1 MIAKSLFIAM
11 TTLSPAAAQS
21 PPPILQITIERIR
34 PGGEAEYGRIEERLK
49 DVCVRMGCPNAYLA
63 LETVSTPKEVWW
75 LVMYESHADVERV
88 AAAYAANEPL
98 LKEMTALNALKKDIV
113 DPPIGHM
120 TARCGNESPQWQ
132 VGGEPFAV
140 IATGADAAGA
150 DAGRADAAGSA
161 VFESDSGARFSI
173 VSAATRAAADAAA
186 ARLGARAR
194 VFATRPE
201 WSKPDEAWVARNPR
215 LWSR

>member
-1 MIAKSLFIAM
+1 MI
-11 TTLSPAAAQS
+11 TLLPVAAQA

-34 PGGEAEYGRIEERLK
+34 PGGEVEYGRIEERLK

-63 LETVSTPKEVWW
+63 LEALSTPKEVWW
-75 LVMYESHADVERV
+75 LVMYESQADVERV

-113 DPPIGHM
+113 DAPIGHM
-120 TARCGNESPQWQ
+120 TVRCGGAAPGWQ

-140 IATGADAAGA
+140 IATGADAVG
-150 DAGRADAAGSA
+150 DA
-161 VFESDSGARFSI
+161 VFASASGARSGM
-173 VSAATRAAADAAA
+173 VSAATRSDADAAA
-186 ARLGARAR
+186 ARLGGSAR

-201 WSKPDEAWVARNPR
+201 WSKPGRVGRQEPAALEP
-215 LWSR
+215 LA